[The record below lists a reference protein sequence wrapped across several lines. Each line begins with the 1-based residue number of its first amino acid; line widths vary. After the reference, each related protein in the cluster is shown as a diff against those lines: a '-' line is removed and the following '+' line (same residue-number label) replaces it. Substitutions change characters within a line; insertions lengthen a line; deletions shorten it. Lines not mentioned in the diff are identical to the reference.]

1 MAIPPDQHYIAAFNI
16 EDVLL
21 DKDTGAPLTGGVVT
35 FYRDSQ
41 RLVKKPVYQI
51 TGTSPDYTFIELPNP
66 MILSAIGTFEDA
78 LGNPVVPYFYPF
90 TSSLVVDLY
99 YITVESSGL
108 VSQFTREAVPWL
120 GGSGGSGDVV
130 AGTVQ
135 NDISN
140 PQFAEVLF
148 DTTIA
153 SFTFSFSAET
163 KTIEI
168 APDWSI
174 TAVSPAAGTV
184 TVTQL
189 TPLGTLNLPTNPGTL
204 LQISSTGLTSLLLRQ
219 RITGSP
225 NLWGSG
231 YISSGFMAKVY
242 GGTDKVLKLYYS
254 QSDGTIVNQELLS
267 ATLPAS
273 GAYGYYPG
281 TKFIDPSTSTQDF
294 PDAYIDIYF
303 DVPLGIKVDITSVM
317 IAATGST
324 SVADIGY
331 DQESNP
337 RQIDH
342 LFHYYKPQLAFKP
355 IPSFMVGWDFP
366 LNPAQFYGSKT
377 IAAPVLGA
385 ANRAYYAWDQTIVFQ
400 TVDAG
405 MGASPSTT
413 GNGAFVLTP
422 PGASQGA
429 IIQYLAAP
437 ECIDML
443 LTRLCSMLTCA
454 ANSAVKAT
462 ITIWYTTNVSLPT
475 LPATFFTGL
484 DANGLPTGVIG
495 GWTKVPRG
503 SGNYLGDATFDMPIF
518 PATTNQGYEDVPIS
532 GWDLNDYTTAATAT
546 FIAVVIG
553 TGTITAP
560 NAAGF
565 KSISVQAGAIP
576 TVPAPQTPDE
586 VYRECQ
592 RYYQKSFQP
601 GIGPA
606 SALGGGTGESE
617 GMQGAAA
624 STACGGPIIRF
635 PTAMIHPPV
644 VTRYN
649 VIAAGTEISSSSGTS
664 WTGSATLANGVNGFA
679 TSGTTPGGSPAGSFS
694 LLHWTA
700 DARLGTY

>member
-1 MAIPPDQHYIAAFNI
+1 MAIPPDQHYIPAFSI

-66 MILSAIGTFEDA
+66 MILSSIGTFEDA

-140 PQFAEVLF
+140 PQFSEVLF
-148 DTTIA
+148 DTTVA
-153 SFTFSFSAET
+153 SFTFNFSAET

-242 GGTDKVLKLYYS
+242 GGTDKVLTLNYS
-254 QSDGTIVNQELLS
+254 QSSGTIVNQTLLS

-273 GAYGYYPG
+273 GEYGYYPG
-281 TKFIDPSTSTQDF
+281 TKFIDASTSTDDF

-303 DVPLGIKVDITSVM
+303 DIPLGVMVDITSVM
-317 IAATGST
+317 IAATGDT

-342 LFHYYKPQLAFKP
+342 LFHYYKPQLDYKP
-355 IPSFMVGWDFP
+355 ISSYLVGWDFA
-366 LNPAQFYGSKT
+366 LNPAQATGRAAYGPFATGANKAFYS
-377 IAAPVLGA
+377 
-385 ANRAYYAWDQTIVFQ
+385 WDQTIVFQ
-400 TVDAG
+400 TV
-405 MGASPSTT
+405 SNSIQVVEENHN
-413 GNGAFVLTP
+413 NGAIVMVAIIAGQAAMMQYLPSPTCVDILLRRFCINMVAACDTP
-422 PGASQGA
+422 PVG
-429 IIQYLAAP
+429 L
-437 ECIDML
+437 
-443 LTRLCSMLTCA
+443 
-454 ANSAVKAT
+454 T
-462 ITIWYTTNVSLPT
+462 ITMWYTTNVSLPT
-475 LPATFFTGL
+475 LPATFYTGL
-484 DANGLPTGVIG
+484 DANGVPTGITA
-495 GWTKVPRG
+495 GWFEVPRDSLG
-503 SGNYLGDATFDMPIF
+503 RVKINLTQQYTNYQEIGWALENDAV
-518 PATTNQGYEDVPIS
+518 A
-532 GWDLNDYTTAATAT
+532 LTAT
-546 FIAVVIG
+546 FFAIVVG
-553 TGTITAP
+553 STAIP
-560 NAAGF
+560 LAANLGI
-565 KSISVQAGAIP
+565 KSISLNAGDIP
-576 TVPAPQTPDE
+576 TVPAPQTPDD
-586 VYRECQ
+586 VLRECQ
-592 RYYQKSFQP
+592 YYYQKSFQP
-601 GIGPA
+601 GVVPV
-606 SALGGGTGESE
+606 SALGTNSGESALI
-617 GMQGAAA
+617 QVVGASSA
-624 STACGGPIIRF
+624 SAGPIIRF
-635 PTAMIHPPV
+635 PSPMIAAPV
-644 VTRYN
+644 ITRYN
-649 VIAAGTEISSSSGTS
+649 VIAAGTEISSTSGAS
-664 WTGSATLANGVNGFA
+664 WTGSATFPNGVNGFF
-679 TSGTTPGGSPAGSFS
+679 TTGTTPGGSASGSLA

-700 DARLGTY
+700 DARLGT